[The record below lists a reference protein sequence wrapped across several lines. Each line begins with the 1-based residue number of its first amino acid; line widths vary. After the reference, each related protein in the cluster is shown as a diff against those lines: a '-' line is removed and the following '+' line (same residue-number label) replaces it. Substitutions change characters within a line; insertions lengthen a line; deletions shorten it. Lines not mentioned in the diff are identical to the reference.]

1 MHRTFILCGPQAVGK
16 TRHAE
21 ALAVALS
28 CQFIQDDWNGIDPL
42 RPATLAITNA
52 EYTMPEGGV
61 AFHIEDEAGLEALI
75 SLLEPTHPS
84 AP

>member
-1 MHRTFILCGPQAVGK
+1 MSKTFILCGPQAIGK

-21 ALAVALS
+21 TLAAALS
-28 CQFIQDDWNGIDPL
+28 CAFIHDEWNGVDAL
-42 RPATLAITNA
+42 RAGTLAITNA

-61 AFHIEDEAGLEALI
+61 AFHVEDEAGIDVLV
-75 SLLEPTHPS
+75 SLLQQAGPS